1 MRGLRGEARPVNLS
15 RRRRIAS
22 DPDRLVR
29 LFSNRRPVSLVTGV
43 HTSAKYAGVYLLH
56 NFVVVRP
63 RFYPIDGA
71 FGSLYFPINR
81 NLHSGDQLPH
91 SNLQVIRTAWA
102 CAICLIAMAI

>member
-1 MRGLRGEARPVNLS
+1 MRDLRGEARIVNLS

-56 NFVVVRP
+56 NFVVVGP
-63 RFYPIDGA
+63 SFYPIGGA
-71 FGSLYFPINR
+71 FGSLYFSLNR
-81 NLHSGDQLPH
+81 KLHSGGQLPH
-91 SNLQVIRTAWA
+91 ANLQVIRTTWA
-102 CAICLIAMAI
+102 CRSEER